1 MDSENLENKTNIS
14 TKFIDKIKSY
24 KKIILS
30 IIILLLIIL
39 SSLFYLNFKAE
50 KNLILFS
57 DKFNSAKILL
67 REKKENEAK
76 EILNNLI
83 NEKNSFY
90 SPLALFFIIENKLEQ
105 KTEIIIESFD
115 KILTINS
122 IDKENINLIKLKK
135 SIYLINLGDEQK
147 ALETLKPIINSD
159 SVWRENALKILAD
172 YFIEKGEFN
181 KSKEYLR
188 LLKK

>member
-1 MDSENLENKTNIS
+1 MSENLENKTNIS

-30 IIILLLIIL
+30 IVILLVIFS

-50 KNLILFS
+50 KNLIIFS

-67 REKKENEAK
+67 KKRKKENEAK

-90 SPLALFFIIENKLEQ
+90 SPLALFFIIENKLEK
-105 KTEIIIESFD
+105 KTEIIIGSFD

-147 ALETLKPIINSD
+147 TLETLKPIINSD
-159 SVWRENALKILAD
+159 SVWRESALKILAD
-172 YFIEKGEFN
+172 YFIEKG
-181 KSKEYLR
+181 R
-188 LLKK
+188 LTNRKNNI

>member
-1 MDSENLENKTNIS
+1 M
-14 TKFIDKIKSY
+14 
-24 KKIILS
+24 
-30 IIILLLIIL
+30 
-39 SSLFYLNFKAE
+39 
-50 KNLILFS
+50 
-57 DKFNSAKILL
+57 
-67 REKKENEAK
+67 
-76 EILNNLI
+76 NNLI

-90 SPLALFFIIENKLEQ
+90 SPLALFFIIENKLEK

-159 SVWRENALKILAD
+159 SVWRESALKILAD

>member
-1 MDSENLENKTNIS
+1 MSENLENNTNIS

-24 KKIILS
+24 KKIIFS
-30 IIILLLIIL
+30 ILILLIIIS
-39 SSLFYLNFKAE
+39 SSLFYLDFKAE
-50 KNLILFS
+50 KNLIIFS
-57 DKFNSAKILL
+57 EKFNSAKILL

-159 SVWRENALKILAD
+159 SVWRESALKILAD
-172 YFIEKGEFN
+172 YFLEKGEFN

>member
-1 MDSENLENKTNIS
+1 MSENLENKTNIS

-115 KILTINS
+115 KILKINS